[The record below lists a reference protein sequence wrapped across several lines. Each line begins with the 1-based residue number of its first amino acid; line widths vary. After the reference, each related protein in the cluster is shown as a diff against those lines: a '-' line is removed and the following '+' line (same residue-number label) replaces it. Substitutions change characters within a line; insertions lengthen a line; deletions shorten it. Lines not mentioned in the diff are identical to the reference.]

1 MFNSK
6 ETVEAIQPGDEVTV
20 KWNKREV
27 TAPVVSYKDEIL
39 FLDIGGSLLPEVPFA
54 LSHWQIVSHVP
65 APPKWK
71 RGQIAKVEHNT
82 GSFRAIFDGTMW
94 RSLDGRELLG
104 TPVSVTPL
112 VIVDD
117 SKITLDDLNEL
128 FVYGYYKGNRTME
141 AQRRRDGILT
151 VVQSLGILKDVK

>member
-1 MFNSK
+1 MFDSK
-6 ETVEAIQPGDEVTV
+6 EFVESIQPGDEVTL

-27 TAPVVSYKDEIL
+27 TGPVASYKNEIL
-39 FLDIGGSLLPEVPFA
+39 YLDIHAHPLPPVSFG
-54 LSHWQIVSHVP
+54 LSHWKIVRHVP

-82 GSFRAIFDGTMW
+82 GSFRGIFDGTMW
-94 RSLDGRELLG
+94 RSLEGRELLG
-104 TPVSVTPL
+104 TPISVTPL
-112 VIVDD
+112 ILVDD

-128 FVYGYYKGNRTME
+128 YVYGYNKGNQRLE
-141 AQRRRDGILT
+141 SLRRRDGILT